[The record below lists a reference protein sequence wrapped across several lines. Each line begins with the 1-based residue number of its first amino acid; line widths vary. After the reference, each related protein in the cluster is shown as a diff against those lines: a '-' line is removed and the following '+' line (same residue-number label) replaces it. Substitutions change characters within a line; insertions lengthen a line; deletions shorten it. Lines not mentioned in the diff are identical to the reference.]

1 MDNKLFKQRLTEVA
15 EWRIPKI
22 KPTASERRAG
32 AGRPSKEEQYLEIH
46 EEAFIEMF
54 AGENP
59 TQALELVKVK
69 RCAEDCED
77 CGRHCEQGRD
87 LENRKFFTYEPHWRK
102 RCLTCG
108 MNQNPYTKKFDLN
121 NTDAS
126 GVWNLFLRKIPT
138 RRFTNIPEQFRE
150 D

>member
-22 KPTASERRAG
+22 KPTASERRAR
-32 AGRPSKEEQYLEIH
+32 AGRPSKEEQYLELH

-87 LENRKFFTYEPHWRK
+87 LENRKFSKSE
-102 RCLTCG
+102 
-108 MNQNPYTKKFDLN
+108 
-121 NTDAS
+121 
-126 GVWNLFLRKIPT
+126 
-138 RRFTNIPEQFRE
+138 RE
-150 D
+150 DIESFSAKLDALKQALYLLRSKD